1 MYTIVRTTCARLKQQ
16 VDSTTRALALCQREL
31 ESMKLRESQQVLAQ
45 RMHQEPT
52 QSNVSLKGRVLERS
66 SSVMPT
72 ADVATKRPVIKRSQS
87 SVPNDAHGG
96 HVIIDFNKAML
107 GDKAQSNNIVTGK
120 KLTTV
125 VSVDDTESATSTFSK
140 GDLVRSASEMPSQS
154 SQKAPLMKR
163 SLSSN
168 TSSKRMDQDSETV
181 VVNRKVEEEWYEND
195 VVHDKS
201 EVLIE
206 SSDQV
211 TDAMS
216 GNLTRSLSAMPS
228 NISSNDP
235 ILRRSQTSTPS
246 SSRAEQ
252 QRMAVVNEEMY
263 EDSVENE
270 SDEELGFSQV
280 SDGVGVKL
288 TRSASEMP
296 DKTDL
301 MTPVMRHSRSS
312 VPHSFAN
319 TEVSVSCNNN
329 IGNISSGVAEDVSKS
344 TAEALSVEDS
354 TVLATPGTVP
364 SRVSR
369 DNKQSSST
377 RTSTSRSNS
386 AHASASGAAL
396 TTSANTGGD
405 DIIQPE
411 MVTQRN
417 AESQLETSAG
427 GAGVVLTSGKGG
439 DDDDISVMSNHDV
452 DIFA

>member
-1 MYTIVRTTCARLKQQ
+1 
-16 VDSTTRALALCQREL
+16 
-31 ESMKLRESQQVLAQ
+31 MKLRESQQVLAQ

-52 QSNVSLKGRVLERS
+52 QSNMSLKGRVLERS

-87 SVPNDAHGG
+87 SVPNDSHGG

-107 GDKAQSNNIVTGK
+107 GDKAQSNSIVTGK

-125 VSVDDTESATSTFSK
+125 VSVDDTESATSSFSK

-228 NISSNDP
+228 KISSNDP

-312 VPHSFAN
+312 VPSSFAN

-329 IGNISSGVAEDVSKS
+329 TSSGVAEDVSKS

-354 TVLATPGTVP
+354 TVLTRPHTATPGTVP

-369 DNKQSSST
+369 DNKQSSTT

-405 DIIQPE
+405 DIIRTE

-427 GAGVVLTSGKGG
+427 GAGVVLTPGKGG

>member
-1 MYTIVRTTCARLKQQ
+1 
-16 VDSTTRALALCQREL
+16 
-31 ESMKLRESQQVLAQ
+31 
-45 RMHQEPT
+45 
-52 QSNVSLKGRVLERS
+52 
-66 SSVMPT
+66 
-72 ADVATKRPVIKRSQS
+72 
-87 SVPNDAHGG
+87 
-96 HVIIDFNKAML
+96 VIIDFNKAML

-228 NISSNDP
+228 KISSNDP

-405 DIIQPE
+405 D
-411 MVTQRN
+411 
-417 AESQLETSAG
+417 QLETSAG